1 MIKLTNISKYYD
13 YSSGRT
19 YALRNVSL
27 TIDQGESVAIVGKR
41 PFSTSSVVW
50 THFRKEVIFGKT
62 KISPN

>member
-19 YALRNVSL
+19 YALRNLSL
-27 TIDQGESVAIVGKR
+27 TIEQGESVAIVTR
-41 PFSTSSVVW
+41 
-50 THFRKEVIFGKT
+50 FRKEVFFGKA

>member
-27 TIDQGESVAIVGKR
+27 TIDRGESVAIVGK
-41 PFSTSSVVW
+41 SGA
-50 THFRKEVIFGKT
+50 GKT
-62 KISPN
+62 DPSQHHWRSGYVSRRQLFL